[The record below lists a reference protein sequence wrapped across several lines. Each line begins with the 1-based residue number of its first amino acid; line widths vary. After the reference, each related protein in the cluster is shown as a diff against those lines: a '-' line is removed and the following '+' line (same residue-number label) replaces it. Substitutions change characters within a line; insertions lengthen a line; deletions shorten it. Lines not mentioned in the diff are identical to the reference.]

1 MQALDAHMNPL
12 SGATFAT
19 TNSPFPE
26 PSTNGMQVANSEFYR
41 SLLER
46 RAFGRYIFYSSAAPG
61 EDWVQILSGQLGLR
75 RADKICFKPLSDL
88 PRDLRGGEIQVL
100 HRQDTHVDTYLN
112 FRRLAPKAKFAVTG
126 LTHTLSLRPDWQHH
140 LQTLAMGATAGDALI
155 CTSTDAIKTME
166 NIFSSLKKTFPA
178 LARQPALH
186 LEHIPLAV
194 PNGLA
199 RLDRVASKLNL
210 GLEPDGFLL
219 LYFGRLD
226 SRTKADLVPLLIILS
241 CLKLQYP
248 GIRLILAGAVA
259 DKNEVGRLEN
269 VISGLGLEKSVV
281 VLENPDASKK
291 NRIFSAADIF
301 ISLPDNVQETFGLSL
316 LEAMFHGLPIVCSDW
331 AGYRDLV
338 KAGENGFL
346 VKTSMLDVPEEGFGI
361 HPELPYV
368 DAEQPLR
375 CSVDLDEATQA
386 IVELRENVELRNRLG
401 ENNLENVKRYTPPSM
416 LEAYEALWF
425 RLLEDGGECC
435 DFEHSAFAMDEGE
448 IFYHVASRHEEADPN
463 HFGIDHE
470 RRALGEKLARSL
482 GEPELLKVLF
492 ELGKGVMPKDI
503 VGTRALAWLIKYG
516 VLRKS
521 S

>member
-1 MQALDAHMNPL
+1 MMDL

-26 PSTNGMQVANSEFYR
+26 PPANGMQVANSDFYR

-46 RAFGRYIFYSSAAPG
+46 GTFGAYVFYSATAPG
-61 EDWVQILSGQLGLR
+61 ADWPHILSKHLNRNRSDNLH
-75 RADKICFKPLSDL
+75 FKPLTEL
-88 PRDLRGGEIQVL
+88 PYDLRGGKIQVL

-126 LTHTLSLRPDWQHH
+126 LTHTLSLRPDRQHH

-155 CTSTDAIKTME
+155 CTSTDAIKTMQ
-166 NIFSSLKKTFPA
+166 NIYDSLRKTFPA
-178 LARQPALH
+178 LAQQPVLR

-194 PNGLA
+194 PGGLV

-210 GLEPDGFLL
+210 GLEPDGLVL

-241 CLKLQYP
+241 GLKQKFP

-259 DKNEVGRLEN
+259 DRREIGRLEN
-269 VISGLGLEKSVV
+269 VISGLSLEKSVV
-281 VLENPDASKK
+281 VLESPDASKK

-301 ISLPDNVQETFGLSL
+301 ISLPDNIQETFGLSL

-338 KAGENGFL
+338 KAGQNGFL

-375 CSVDLDEATQA
+375 CSVDLDEATKVIA
-386 IVELRENVELRNRLG
+386 ELLEIPELRNRLG
-401 ENNLENVKRYTPPSM
+401 ENNLESVKRYTPQSM

-425 RLLEDGGECC
+425 RLLEGGGKSS
-435 DFEHSAFAMDEGE
+435 DMEHAAFAMDEGE
-448 IFYHVASRHEEADPN
+448 IFSHVASRHEKADPI
-463 HFGIDHE
+463 HFEIDHE
-470 RRALGEKLARSL
+470 RRVMGEILARRL
-482 GEPELLKVLF
+482 GEPALLKVLN
-492 ELGKGVMPKDI
+492 EWGEGAPPKNI
-503 VGTRALAWLIKYG
+503 GGTHALAWLIKYG
-516 VLRKS
+516 VLRPKR
-521 S
+521 